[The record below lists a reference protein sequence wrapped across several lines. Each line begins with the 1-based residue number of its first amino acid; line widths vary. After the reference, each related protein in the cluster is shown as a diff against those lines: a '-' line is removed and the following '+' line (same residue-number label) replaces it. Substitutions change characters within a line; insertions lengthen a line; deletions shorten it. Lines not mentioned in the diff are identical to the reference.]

1 MLTVEETL
9 LHLRKAKQGDEC
21 SKEILLENNSLLIK
35 SVIKR
40 YKNKGIE
47 FDDLYQLG
55 CIGFLKAI
63 KNFDESFGVRFS
75 TYAVPMIVGEVKRFL
90 RDDGAIKVSRII
102 KYQAK
107 LINSYIEKYT
117 SGGKEVPTVDEIAKA
132 LNMEKE
138 DVVLALDSAKMP
150 ISLSEQVDDGSDK
163 KLELIDKIAAKEDE
177 DDMVD
182 KILLESMIERLPERE
197 RKVVF
202 MRYYRDNTQ
211 GEIAK
216 ALGVSQV
223 QVSRIENKIIEKLK
237 SFIK

>member
-1 MLTVEETL
+1 MLTVEETIF
-9 LHLRKAKQGDEC
+9 HLRKAKLGDES
-21 SKEILLENNSLLIK
+21 SKEILIENNSLLIK

-40 YKNKGIE
+40 YRNKGIE

-90 RDDGAIKVSRII
+90 RDDGAIKVSRMI

-107 LINSYIEKYT
+107 IINSYIEKIT
-117 SGGKEVPTVDEIAKA
+117 SEGKDAPTVEEIAEA

-138 DVVLALDSAKMP
+138 DVVLALDSSKMP
-150 ISLSEQVDDGSDK
+150 ISLYEQVDDGSDK

-177 DDMVD
+177 DDLVD

-197 RKVVF
+197 RKVVY

-211 GEIAK
+211 SEIAK

-237 SFIK
+237 SYIK